1 MDELNHVH
9 TCTYKAMYVHIC
21 HIHLCPCPCPW
32 APHDLPHAFIQRFKK
47 NTRCFFLFFIF
58 NKSFYFVYCMWHCH
72 SPGSMLATPFGRTP
86 PHPPF
91 GNCLPTFPHWFPL
104 SFVTWLFY
112 ERILAGDLFFVNLWS
127 FRQEC
132 WEWMFDIDKGMH
144 LMEYLSKICW
154 IMWCFP

>member
-1 MDELNHVH
+1 MYTHAPIRPCMCIFAISIYAHAHVH
-9 TCTYKAMYVHIC
+9 EPPMTCHMPPYNASRKTQGVFH
-21 HIHLCPCPCPW
+21 
-32 APHDLPHAFIQRFKK
+32 
-47 NTRCFFLFFIF
+47 FFLFK
-58 NKSFYFVYCMWHCH
+58 KSFYFVYCMWHCH

-91 GNCLPTFPHWFPL
+91 GNCCLPTFPHWYPL

-112 ERILAGDLFFVNLWS
+112 ERILAGDLFFVNFWR

-132 WEWMFDIDKGMH
+132 WERVFDIDKGMH
-144 LMEYLSKICW
+144 MMEYLSKIYW